1 MEFLRI
7 RSSALT
13 WSLPPHPPPGRFAP
27 RIFSPH
33 YCFSRAVCPDGLTS
47 KPHHAHRK
55 FPRLMW
61 IVLPATGI
69 DFQPQTAE
77 RQIRF
82 IIPRQGRVYK
92 GGLENRK
99 ESKPCFHIKQRVIG
113 AIEAYFFSF
122 PDFSLYQKNLQ
133 VIHPVDFRL
142 SSMERPA
149 SLCFAEEAKRPK
161 TRIKPFKIPGMQ
173 KSWP

>member
-33 YCFSRAVCPDGLTS
+33 YCSSRAFCPDGLTS

-77 RQIRF
+77 PWIKF
-82 IIPRQGRVYK
+82 IIPWQNRVYK

-99 ESKPCFHIKQRVIG
+99 ESKTCFHIKQRVIG
-113 AIEAYFFSF
+113 AIEALFLLLSGFFLVSEKSASH
-122 PDFSLYQKNLQ
+122 PSRRFSP
-133 VIHPVDFRL
+133 VIYGK
-142 SSMERPA
+142 A
-149 SLCFAEEAKRPK
+149 SLTLLCR
-161 TRIKPFKIPGMQ
+161 GG
-173 KSWP
+173 

>member
-1 MEFLRI
+1 MARIIQKGVRSSLETHACRSPSPFSGHFPLSQCRPPASSFFRYVLKYMEFLRI

-77 RQIRF
+77 PQIRL

-92 GGLENRK
+92 DRTCVLENRK
-99 ESKPCFHIKQRVIG
+99 ESRTLFSDKSG
-113 AIEAYFFSF
+113 A
-122 PDFSLYQKNLQ
+122 
-133 VIHPVDFRL
+133 
-142 SSMERPA
+142 
-149 SLCFAEEAKRPK
+149 
-161 TRIKPFKIPGMQ
+161 
-173 KSWP
+173 